1 MKKKNIKIV
10 IILVCLLLLVVAGY
24 ALLNE
29 VLPKAP
35 AIDVPEKEEIITVSV
50 GVNKDD
56 EFEVKDIDTD
66 RLLNLLSK
74 AKPTREQSL
83 DDYPTAKVFYRFE
96 IQTSETEHYYYIYE
110 DSTEQVYIEIPYV
123 GVYTAETELFDFVLK
138 YFEE

>member
-10 IILVCLLLLVVAGY
+10 IIFICLLLLVVAGY
-24 ALLNE
+24 AFVNE

-35 AIDVPEKEEIITVSV
+35 AIDIPDKEDIIMVSV

-56 EFEVKDIDTD
+56 EFEVKDIDID
-66 RLLNLLSK
+66 KLLTLLGN

-83 DDYPTAKVFYRFE
+83 DDYPTARVFYRFE
-96 IQTSETEHYYYIYE
+96 IKTSETEHYYYIYE

-123 GVYTAETELFDFVLK
+123 GVYTAEKELFSFVLK